1 MSALRVVVAS
11 DAIDQLDSQAAGVAL
26 ARGWVAA
33 AAAVGAEPPMVA
45 VVPLAQAGLPL
56 AAALAARFDGKVLE
70 AGRCWRVESADG
82 LAVGVEQ
89 SEGDE
94 STADLGEW
102 LAAALTA
109 RSAPPGTVVVDLT
122 GIRAR
127 DAGAGFL
134 AALGANRSLLGGA
147 ELIGVVANDESELP
161 LLGLRGSVAR
171 HGFEARLDPAE
182 VLRAEAM
189 MSDWLIQLGQ
199 PDVPGAGAA
208 GGSAAV
214 VLALGGRLAGG
225 AELCAEL
232 AGLDSTVGAA
242 DVVVTGC
249 TAFHV
254 GNRGGQTVR
263 FVAALAESRQRPC
276 LVFAVESS
284 LSRREMR
291 TFGVE
296 AAHALSGTTVG
307 PDEVTAA
314 VVRAATGWLGAQRGN
329 A

>member
-56 AAALAARFDGKVLE
+56 AGALAARFDGQVLE
-70 AGRCWRVESADG
+70 AGRCWRVESADV

-89 SEGDE
+89 AEGE
-94 STADLGEW
+94 KSTAELGEW
-102 LAAALTA
+102 LAAALA
-109 RSAPPGTVVVDLT
+109 ACPAPPGQIVVDLT
-122 GIRAR
+122 GLAAR
-127 DAGAGFL
+127 DGGEGFL
-134 AALGANRSLLGGA
+134 AALGASRSLLAGVD
-147 ELIGVVANDESELP
+147 LIGVVASDERDLP
-161 LLGLRGSVAR
+161 LLGLRGAVAR
-171 HGFEARLDPAE
+171 RGFEARLDPAE
-182 VLRAEAM
+182 VLRAEAAM
-189 MSDWLIQLGQ
+189 GDWLTQLGQ

-232 AGLDSTVGAA
+232 ADLGGTMAVA

-254 GNRGGQTVR
+254 GNRGGTTVR
-263 FVAALAESRQRPC
+263 FVAALAESHQRPC

-296 AAHALSGTTVG
+296 AAYSLGGSTVVA
-307 PDEVTAA
+307 DEVTAA
-314 VVRAATGWLGAQRGN
+314 VVRVATGWLGAQRSN